1 MFKMRNDC
9 ILHNVLVRRCLLSAF
24 SFIQFHLFYPLQ
36 CEFGYMYFIALYLLT
51 SKLRFFFAILLS
63 LSLSL
68 SLLLFC
74 FPFSIRMRAH
84 IHKTERLVG
93 DGTTNDR

>member
-24 SFIQFHLFYPLQ
+24 SFIQFHLFYSLQ
-36 CEFGYMYFIALYLLT
+36 CEFGYMYSISLYLHQSCDSFLP
-51 SKLRFFFAILLS
+51 FF
-63 LSLSL
+63 SL